1 MNIWIWLW
9 SVLEESADEEKSS
22 DKEEST
28 ELPPMSPLEGDE
40 GEVKENS

>member
-1 MNIWIWLW
+1 MNIWIQLW

-28 ELPPMSPLEGDE
+28 DIPPMPPLEGDK